1 MLNNGWAAT
10 LALDFP
16 WPVFLGFCQAWL
28 GIIHCGLG
36 WYLNIMCVWIRS
48 ADMLAQHTAPG
59 LNCSCICDLLWRT
72 RLPGEVLTKFGAL
85 ILSDL
90 SNRIKKCMSLYKLS
104 NLLRLVQCIKYLFM
118 LFFKE
123 NVWFGYCFSL
133 LYINNYN
140 KTCSGLIQTLYVWSQ
155 FCSSGFWEWL
165 S

>member
-16 WPVFLGFCQAWL
+16 WLVFLGFCQAWL

-59 LNCSCICDLLWRT
+59 LDCSCICDLLWRT

-133 LYINNYN
+133 LYINNYS